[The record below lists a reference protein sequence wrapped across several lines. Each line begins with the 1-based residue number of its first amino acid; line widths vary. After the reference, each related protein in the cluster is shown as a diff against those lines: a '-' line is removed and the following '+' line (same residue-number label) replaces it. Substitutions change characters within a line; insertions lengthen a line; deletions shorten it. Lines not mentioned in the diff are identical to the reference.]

1 MGKNLTII
9 AFIMLFAF
17 ACSSDKKNEN
27 QLPKLK
33 VSENGR
39 FFQDEDGNPFFYLGD
54 TGWLLLSKL
63 NREDAEKYLED
74 RKEKGFNVIQVM
86 VLHNLSLTNVYG
98 DSALINHNVAT
109 PAVTKGSDFADSA
122 QYDYWDHVDFIV
134 DLAAQ
139 KGLYMGL
146 VPVWGGNVKG
156 GHVTLE
162 EAKEYATFLA
172 KRYKKKSNVIWLNGG
187 DIMGSDSIEI
197 WNAIGNTI
205 NDIDDNHLITFHPR
219 GRTSSSWWFHNE
231 PWLDF
236 NMFQSGHRRYDQD
249 DTERAYGEDNWN
261 YIEEDYA
268 LTPVKPTLDGEPSY
282 EQILQGLHDTAQPYW
297 NESDVRRYAYWS
309 VFAGGAGF
317 TYGHNAI
324 MQFHKQTDTSGSFGV
339 KHTWQ
344 EALNHPGA
352 GQMQHLKKLIL
363 SKPYF
368 ERIPDQSLLTE
379 DNGEKYERVI
389 ATRGQ
394 DYAFLY
400 TYTGF
405 PFKVN
410 LGRIKGDKIKT
421 SWYSPREGT
430 TIPADTL
437 INRGVAGF
445 DPPGASAPGM
455 DWVLIMES
463 L

>member
-1 MGKNLTII
+1 MGKNIIII
-9 AFIMLFAF
+9 AFTLLLAF
-17 ACSSDKKNEN
+17 ACSSDKKDEN
-27 QLPKLK
+27 ALPKLK

-39 FFQDEDGNPFFYLGD
+39 YFTDEDGNPFFWLGD
-54 TGWLLLSKL
+54 TGWLLFSKL

-86 VLHNLSLTNVYG
+86 LLNHLSFTNVYG

-109 PAVTKGSDFADSA
+109 PATTEGSDFADSI
-122 QYDYWDHVDFIV
+122 QYDYWDHVDYIV
-134 DLAAQ
+134 DLAEK
-139 KGLYMGL
+139 KGVYMGL

-156 GHVTLE
+156 GYVTLE

-172 KRYKKKSNVIWLNGG
+172 NRYKDKSNIIWLNGG
-187 DIMGSDSIEI
+187 DVMGSDSTEI
-197 WNAIGNTI
+197 WKTIGNTL

-219 GRTSSSWWFHNE
+219 GRTSSSCWFHNE

-249 DTERAYGEDNWN
+249 DTERCYGEDNWR
-261 YIEEDYA
+261 YVEEDYA
-268 LTPVKPTLDGEPSY
+268 LTPIKPTLDGEPSY

-297 NESDVRRYAYWS
+297 TDQDVRRYAYWC

-324 MQFHKQTDTSGSFGV
+324 MQFHKSSEEEGAFGV

-344 EALNHPGA
+344 ESLNHPGA
-352 GQMQHLKKLIL
+352 GQMQYLKDLML

-368 ERIPDQSLLTE
+368 ERVPDQSLLAD

-389 ATRGQ
+389 ATRGN
-394 DYAFLY
+394 DYALFY
-400 TYTGF
+400 TATGF

-410 LGRIKGDKIKT
+410 LGKIKGDKVKA

-430 TIPADTL
+430 TIPIDTL
-437 INRGVAGF
+437 LNKGVAGF
-445 DPPGASAPGM
+445 DPPGASNQKI